1 MGPSFFIDRPIFAAV
16 ISIIIVLAGA
26 TAITV
31 TPISQFPEIAPPT
44 VTVSATYPGA
54 TAEVVA
60 NTVAAPIEQQVNGV
74 DDMIY
79 MSSTSSSSGNMTLT
93 VTFAPGTDPDIAQV
107 NTQNRVSQAL
117 AQLPST
123 VSAQGVTT
131 QKVSQSFMMVVGF
144 STPGG
149 EMSTVE
155 LNNFV
160 NLHIWDAVKRVEG
173 ANLSTVFPSPDVAM
187 RIWLRPDLLAQLG
200 ITIPQVSDAIAGQ
213 NQAFGIGQIGQSPAP
228 EGTLQNFPI
237 TSQGM
242 LVKPEEF
249 DQIILRASTD
259 DDAAIVRVSDIG
271 RSELGSKSYSVNTKT
286 NGYTSSAL
294 VVYQQAGANA
304 IQTSERVRALLEELK
319 PNFPSGLEYQIIL
332 DTSQFTEESI
342 EKVVHTF
349 FEAVV
354 LVVLV
359 VFLFLQSLR
368 ATLVPV
374 IAVPVAIVGAYIGI
388 YALGFSTNM
397 LTLFGMILA
406 IGLVVDDAIIVVEA
420 VEHKME
426 TKGMEAKA
434 AAKEAM
440 SELTGALVS
449 IVLVL
454 SSVFLPIAFLG
465 GMTGT
470 LYKQFAVT
478 IAIAMVISGIVA
490 LTLSPALSAIVL
502 KPKTTEKKGFFL
514 WFDKSFEAI
523 TNGYVVGVRFL
534 INHKIIGMGLFLAV
548 VVGLVMM
555 FRIIP
560 SSFVPE
566 EDQGYVFGINMQPD
580 AASLQ
585 RTGEFGDQAVKILR
599 EDPAV
604 LAATQIDGYS
614 IIDQQYRT
622 NSGLMFVPLKPF
634 SERAEPGMSSFDV
647 IQNSRK
653 SLGALDQGISL
664 LVSPPSIPGVGSTGG
679 FQFYIQ
685 DTLGKTPLELQGVV
699 QKYMAE
705 ARKRPELTAI
715 NSSFSATERQLYLD
729 VDRNRAELLQLPIQ
743 DIYQTL
749 QAYFGSLYVS
759 QFADFGRIWQVIIQ
773 AEDDFR
779 DDPADFSKIY
789 LTSTTGERIP
799 LSAVATASYDSGIN
813 MMPRFNGF
821 PAAQITGAAAAG
833 YSSGEAIAAMESVAA
848 DALPPGYGFAWSGQA
863 FQEKQAGGT
872 ATVAFAFG
880 LIMVF
885 LILAAQYEM
894 WSLPIGV
901 MMAVPFAILGALL
914 MTWFRGLENDVYF
927 QVGLVTLV
935 GLSAKNAI
943 LITEFAVENHRN
955 GMSLADA
962 AAEAARQRLRPIVMT
977 SLAFILG
984 CVPMAIA
991 VGPGANSLHAIGTGV
1006 IGGMLASTLI
1016 SSFFVPMF
1024 FVIVESASGFFG
1036 KKHAA
1041 TNTGAPPPE
1050 LPASPD
1056 TKGES

>member
-1 MGPSFFIDRPIFAAV
+1 MGPSFFIDRPIFSAV

-26 TAITV
+26 TAMSV
-31 TPISQFPEIAPPT
+31 TPIAQFPEIAPPT
-44 VTVSATYPGA
+44 VTVSARYPGA

-79 MSSTSSSSGNMTLT
+79 MSSTSSSSGDMTLT
-93 VTFAPGTDPDIAQV
+93 VTFEPGTDPDIAQV
-107 NTQNRVSQAL
+107 NTQNRVSQAM

-155 LNNFV
+155 LNNYV
-160 NLHIWDAVKRVEG
+160 NLHVWDAVKRVEG
-173 ANLSTVFPSPDVAM
+173 ANLSTVFPIPDVAM
-187 RIWLRPDLLAQLG
+187 RIWLRPDLLAQMG
-200 ITIPQVSDAIAGQ
+200 ITVSDVSRAIAGQ

-228 EGTLQNFPI
+228 DGTLQNFPI

-249 DQIILRASTD
+249 DQIILRAGTS

-271 RSELGSKSYSVNTKT
+271 RSELGGKNYAVNTKT
-286 NGYTSSAL
+286 NGKTSPVL
-294 VVYQQAGANA
+294 VVYQQPGSNA
-304 IQTSERVRALLEELK
+304 IQTSNRVRALLEELQ
-319 PNFPSGLEYQIIL
+319 PNFPSGLEYEIVL

-359 VFLFLQSLR
+359 VFIFLQSLR
-368 ATLVPV
+368 STLVPI
-374 IAVPVAIVGAYIGI
+374 IAVPIAIVGAYIGI
-388 YALGFSTNM
+388 YGLGFSTNM

-426 TKGMEAKA
+426 TKGMTAKA

-502 KPKTTEKKGFFL
+502 KPRTSEKKGFFL
-514 WFDKSFEAI
+514 WFDNTFEAI

-534 INHKIIGMGLFLAV
+534 INHKYIGLGLFLAV

-555 FRIIP
+555 FRILP

-566 EDQGYVFGINMQPD
+566 EDQGYVFGISMLPD

-585 RTGEFGDQAVKILR
+585 RTSAFGDQAVKILR

-604 LAATQIDGYS
+604 LAVSQMDGFS
-614 IIDQQYRT
+614 IVDQQYRT

-634 SERAEPGMSSFDV
+634 EERHEPGMSSFDV
-647 IQNSRK
+647 IAKSRK
-653 SLGALDQGISL
+653 SLGVLDQGVSL
-664 LVSPPSIPGVGSTGG
+664 LVSPPSIPGLGSTGG

-685 DTLGKTPLELQGVV
+685 DTQGKAPLELQAVV
-699 QKYMAE
+699 QKYLAGL
-705 ARKRPELTAI
+705 RKRPELAAL
-715 NSSFSATERQLYLD
+715 NSTFSAAERQLYLD
-729 VDRNRAELLQLPIQ
+729 VDRNRAELLQIPVQ

-759 QFADFGRIWQVIIQ
+759 QFTDFGRIWQVIIQ
-773 AEDDFR
+773 AEGEFR
-779 DDPADFSKIY
+779 DDPVDFNKIY
-789 LTSTTGERIP
+789 IKSKLGEQIP
-799 LSAVATASYDSGIN
+799 LSAVATYRYDSGPN
-813 MMPRFNGF
+813 VMPRFNGF
-821 PAAQITGAAAAG
+821 PAAQVTGTAAPG
-833 YSSGEAIAAMESVAA
+833 YSSGEAIAAMEAVAE
-848 DALPPGYGFAWSGQA
+848 DLLPDGYGFAWSGQA

-872 ATVAFAFG
+872 ATIAFAFG
-880 LIMVF
+880 LVMVF

-894 WSLPIGV
+894 WTLPIGV

-914 MTWFRGLENDVYF
+914 LTWFRGLENDVYF

-962 AAEAARQRLRPIVMT
+962 AAEAARVRLRPIVMT

-991 VGPGANSLHAIGTGV
+991 VGPGANSLHAIGSGV

-1024 FVIVESASGFFG
+1024 FVIVESASGIFS
-1036 KKHAA
+1036 KKPKAKDRDDSVS
-1041 TNTGAPPPE
+1041 E

-1056 TKGES
+1056 AKGES